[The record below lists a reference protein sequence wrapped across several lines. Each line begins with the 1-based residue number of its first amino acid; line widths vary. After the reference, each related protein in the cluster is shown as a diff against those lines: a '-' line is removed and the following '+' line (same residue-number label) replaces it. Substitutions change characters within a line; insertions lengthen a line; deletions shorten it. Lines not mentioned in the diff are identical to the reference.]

1 MFGGCAGAS
10 DDGYSLSIHP
20 TASTRDRP
28 EDPVRTRIVKWGNS
42 LGLRIPRAFAAEVGV
57 ADGSPVELS
66 LEDGCLVIRT
76 VAPAGWTLDGL
87 LAGVTPENLHAAV
100 ETGHDVG
107 RESW

>member
-1 MFGGCAGAS
+1 M
-10 DDGYSLSIHP
+10 
-20 TASTRDRP
+20 
-28 EDPVRTRIVKWGNS
+28 RTRIVKWGNS

-57 ADGSPVELS
+57 ADGTPVELT

-87 LAGVTPENLHAAV
+87 LAGVTPENLHAV
-100 ETGHDVG
+100 VDTGDAVG